1 MKLCS
6 LNKEYDKLQK
16 IYGDPNLHSIYNG
29 GCEEN
34 TDICFVFMNPTGRNI
49 ASQPGWKGPFHP
61 WLGTKQIW
69 DLFFA
74 TNLIDEDIYNKIKS
88 LKGNEWTQEFC
99 NEVYDNVK
107 KHKIFITNLGKC
119 TQIDAR
125 PLKDNYFLDYLPL
138 LEKEIKIIKPKVIVL
153 FGNQVSSIFLNQKIS
168 VSQTRKQYFEKV
180 LSKQKYKCFPIFY
193 PVGNGRFNI
202 DKSIEDIN
210 YIIDTYIKEK

>member
-1 MKLCS
+1 MKLSS

-16 IYGDPNLHSIYNG
+16 IYGDSNLHSIYNG

-34 TDICFVFMNPTGRNI
+34 PDICFVFMNPTGRNI
-49 ASQPGWKGPFHP
+49 ASLPGWKGPYHP

-74 TNLIDEDIYNKIKS
+74 TNLLDKKIYQEIKS
-88 LKGNEWTQEFC
+88 LKGNEWTPEFC
-99 NEVYDNVK
+99 TKVYQNIK

-125 PLKDNYFLDYLPL
+125 PLKDSYFKDYLPL
-138 LEKEIKIIKPKVIVL
+138 LEKEIKIIKPKIIIL
-153 FGNQVSSIFLNQKIS
+153 FGNQVSSIFLDKKIS
-168 VSQTRKQYFEKV
+168 VSQTRKQYFERK
-180 LSKQKYKCFPIFY
+180 LSNKTYKCFPVFY

-202 DKSIEDIN
+202 DKSIEDIK
-210 YIIDTYIKEK
+210 YIIDKYIKEN

>member
-1 MKLCS
+1 MKLSS

-16 IYGDPNLHSIYNG
+16 VYGDPTLHSIYNG
-29 GCEEN
+29 GCEESP
-34 TDICFVFMNPTGRNI
+34 DICFVFMNPTGKNI
-49 ASQPGWKGPFHP
+49 ASQPGWQGPFHP

-74 TNLIDEDIYNKIKS
+74 INLLNKDLYNEIKS
-88 LKGNEWTQEFC
+88 LKGSEWTPEFC
-99 NEVYDNVK
+99 TKVYKNITDNKV
-107 KHKIFITNLGKC
+107 FITNLGKC

-125 PLKDNYFLDYLPL
+125 PLKDKYFLDYLPL
-138 LEKEIKIIKPKVIVL
+138 LEKEIKIINPKLIIL

-168 VSQTRKQYFEKV
+168 VSQTRKQFFDKKIGKEI
-180 LSKQKYKCFPIFY
+180 YKCFPVFY

-210 YIIDTYIKEK
+210 YIINTFLKEK